1 MVDWKSIASKINQQ
15 GNKVLKNV
23 GKSIKSV
30 DLERK
35 VKSKKILKGKRMSVT
50 IPDYKA
56 PSILKDKNRFFKE
69 AMKED
74 SLFFDS

>member
-1 MVDWKSIASKINQQ
+1 MVDWKSIASKINKQ
-15 GNKVLKNV
+15 GDKVLKNV

-35 VKSKKILKGKRMSVT
+35 VKSKRILKGKRMSVR
-50 IPDYKA
+50 IKDYKA

-74 SLFFDS
+74 SLFFDG